1 VFRDRPR
8 RHRGD
13 FRWDLAFSVIAHEL
27 AHGLGLP
34 ILRHRRAHSRG
45 RRFVAASGVGAVIL
59 SGMEGDDSSF
69 ISNVGN
75 LLQGGRGASP
85 PNGNEGTDL
94 PYGAP
99 IPVLRHMR
107 RYAHCARS
115 AASVDTPMNQRNSM
129 LQVVCSISW
138 RSDRTEWNA

>member
-1 VFRDRPR
+1 MNWRMAWGCRSCDAGVDV
-8 RHRGD
+8 G
-13 FRWDLAFSVIAHEL
+13 LARQPNARSRSA
-27 AHGLGLP
+27 
-34 ILRHRRAHSRG
+34 HRRAHSRG

-59 SGMEGDDSSF
+59 SGVEGDDSSF
-69 ISNVGN
+69 SSNVGN
-75 LLQGGRGASP
+75 LLQGGRGAGP

-129 LQVVCSISW
+129 FQVVCSINW